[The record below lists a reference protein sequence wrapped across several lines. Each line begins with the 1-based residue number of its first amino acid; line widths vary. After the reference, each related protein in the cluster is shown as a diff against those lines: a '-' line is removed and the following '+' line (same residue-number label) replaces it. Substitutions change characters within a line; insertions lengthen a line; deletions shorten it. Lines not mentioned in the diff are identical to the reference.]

1 VAATSA
7 RPSTDGIFG
16 IGPDGRTT
24 FINPAAAMLASE
36 IHELKIDRS
45 FIAEMLSDGNDAEI
59 VKATMA
65 LGRSL
70 GMNLVAEGVET
81 LEQRQFLIDHGCHAE
96 QGYLFA
102 RPLTPTDLIDK
113 FGGTAKGKRWQ

>member
-1 VAATSA
+1 
-7 RPSTDGIFG
+7 
-16 IGPDGRTT
+16 
-24 FINPAAAMLASE
+24 MLGFE
-36 IHELKIDRS
+36 IHQLKIDRS
-45 FIAEMLSDGNDAEI
+45 FLAEMLTDENDAEI
-59 VKATMA
+59 VKATIA

-70 GMNLVAEGVET
+70 GINLVAEGVET

-113 FGGTAKGKRWQ
+113 SGSTVQPKRWQ